1 MVKFLR
7 KLLGNERGNFLLIA
21 AAAFPLLIG
30 FAGLA
35 VDTIQWVLWKREL
48 QRAADSAAIAG
59 VYQRVLT
66 NTQTGVESA
75 VCTDLLKNQHTGM
88 PITGSGAVT
97 CTNGTTRGPVV
108 LLADDTVNKVL
119 FPVQV
124 TLTVSRSLTFS
135 SYFGSTPPIT
145 ATATAGSVP
154 GHDQYCLIAL
164 ESNPAN
170 TGIIGTGNSA
180 VEMDCGMITNDP
192 AANSAAANGSSSMT
206 ATVIASVGGIQSSN
220 NWHVGKYD
228 PYVTAIADPYAAVN
242 VDPLAM
248 KCAVGPGH
256 GNQTGP
262 IALDDTTDLNNVKD
276 ALGNPANCFTS
287 LSVGSGRTL
296 NLPAGTY
303 YINAGSVNVQGTLT
317 GTDVTIV
324 LTNTDPSLTAPIGT
338 FKMNA
343 QALMTLTAPTSGTY
357 KDIAIY
363 QDRRATDINNP
374 NQINGGS
381 GSTVTGALYF
391 PKQQLT
397 YNGNGTLN
405 AICTRFVTRRIIF
418 SGNNST
424 SNKFAKDC
432 GTGNNP
438 PYEGGRLVRLTV

>member
-66 NTQTGVESA
+66 NTQSGVETA
-75 VCTDLLKNQHTGM
+75 VCTDMLKNQHTGM
-88 PITGSGAVT
+88 PITGAGAVT

-108 LLADDTVNKVL
+108 LLADDTVNKVT
-119 FPVQV
+119 FPVKV

-135 SYFGSTPPIT
+135 SFFGSTPPIT

-242 VDPLAM
+242 VDTTAM
-248 KCAVGPGH
+248 KCAVGPGQ
-256 GNQTGP
+256 GNKTGP
-262 IALDDTTDLNNVKD
+262 IALDDTTNLNNAKD

-287 LSVGSGRTL
+287 LSVGSGRSL

-303 YINAGSVNVQGTLT
+303 YINAGNVDIQGTLT

-324 LTNTDPSLTAPIGT
+324 LTNTDPSPTASIGT

-343 QALMTLTAPTSGTY
+343 QAVMTLKAPSTGTY

-381 GSTVTGALYF
+381 GSTITGALYF

-405 AICTRFVTRRIIF
+405 AVCTRFVTRRIIF

-432 GTGNNP
+432 GGNGP
-438 PYEGGRLVRLTV
+438 PAYDGGRLVRLTV

>member
-66 NTQTGVESA
+66 NTQTGVETA

-88 PITGSGAVT
+88 PITGTGAT
-97 CTNGTTRGPVV
+97 ACTNGTTRGPVV
-108 LLADDTVNKVL
+108 LLADDTTIKALNRVR
-119 FPVQV
+119 V

-135 SYFGSTPPIT
+135 SYFGATPPII
-145 ATATAGSVP
+145 ATATAADVP
-154 GHDQYCLIAL
+154 GHDDYCLIAL
-164 ESNPAN
+164 ETNPAN
-170 TGIIGTGNSA
+170 TGIIGTGNAA

-206 ATVIASVGGIQSSN
+206 ATVISAVGGIQKSN

-228 PYVTAIADPYAAVN
+228 PYVTAIPDPYAN
-242 VDPLAM
+242 VVVDTTAM
-248 KCAVGPGH
+248 KCAVGPGQ
-256 GNQTGP
+256 GNKTGP
-262 IALDDTTDLNNVKD
+262 IALDDTTNLNNAKD
-276 ALGNPANCFTS
+276 GSGNPANCFTS
-287 LSVGSGRTL
+287 LSVGSNKTL

-303 YINAGSVNVQGTLT
+303 YINAGDVNVQGTLT

-324 LTNTDPSLTAPIGT
+324 LTNSDPSPTASIGT

-343 QALMTLTAPTSGTY
+343 QASMTLTAPKTGNF
-357 KDIAIY
+357 KNIAVY
-363 QDRRATDINNP
+363 QDRRATDINNA
-374 NQINGGS
+374 NMINGGS
-381 GSTVTGALYF
+381 TGTVTGALYF

-397 YNGNGTLN
+397 YNGDGTLN
-405 AICTRFVTRRIIF
+405 AVCTRFVTRRIIF

-424 SNKFAKDC
+424 SNKFAKNC
-432 GTGNNP
+432 GGSDYP
-438 PYEGGRLVRLTV
+438 PFEGGRLVRLVA

>member
-66 NTQTGVESA
+66 NTQTGVENS

-88 PITGSGAVT
+88 PITGTGAVT

-108 LLADDTVNKVL
+108 LLADDTVNQVRL
-119 FPVQV
+119 PVRV

-135 SYFGSTPPIT
+135 SFFGATPPIT

-154 GHDQYCLIAL
+154 GHGQFCLIAL
-164 ESNPAN
+164 ETNPAY
-170 TGIIGTGNSA
+170 TGITGTGSAA

-228 PYVTAIADPYAAVN
+228 PYVTAIADPYENVN
-242 VDPLAM
+242 VDQSAM
-248 KCAVGPGH
+248 KCAVGSGS
-256 GNQTGP
+256 GKNAGP
-262 IALDDTTDLNNVKD
+262 IALDETTNLNNVKD
-276 ALGNPANCFTS
+276 ASGSPANCFTS
-287 LSVGSGRTL
+287 LSVGSNKTL

-303 YINAGSVNVQGTLT
+303 YINGGDVNIQGTLT
-317 GTDVTIV
+317 GTNVTIV
-324 LTNTDPSLTAPIGT
+324 LTNINPSPTATIGT

-343 QALMTLTAPTSGTY
+343 GSILSLTAPSTGNF
-357 KDIAIY
+357 KDLAVY
-363 QDRRATDINNP
+363 QDRRAIDVNSANM
-374 NQINGGS
+374 INGGS
-381 GSTVTGALYF
+381 AGTVNGALYF
-391 PKQQLT
+391 PKQELT
-397 YNGNGTLN
+397 YNGDGTLA

-432 GTGNNP
+432 GGNGP
-438 PYEGGRLVRLTV
+438 PAYDGGRLVRLTV